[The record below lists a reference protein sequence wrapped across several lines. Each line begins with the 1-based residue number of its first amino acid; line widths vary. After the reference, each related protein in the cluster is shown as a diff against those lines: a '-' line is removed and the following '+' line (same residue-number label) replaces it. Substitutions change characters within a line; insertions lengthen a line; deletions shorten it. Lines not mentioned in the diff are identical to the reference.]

1 MGTNRPDDLEGVTL
15 MDATTTP
22 KPSGKKML
30 RVVLT
35 ADADRELDQLA
46 RALRVSRQDA
56 ARVALGAGLPLVRT
70 MAARDGQAAV

>member
-1 MGTNRPDDLEGVTL
+1 